1 MIKNVI
7 FDVGFV
13 LVDFRW
19 RELMKDLGIPKDIQE
34 KFAKNVFGSHWWNEL
49 DRGVLDEDE
58 VVNKLREDNRP
69 HYEEFD
75 LVWSNRDKLVEPYDY
90 AVSMIEDL
98 KAKGLKV
105 YLLSNYPKSLFT
117 MHTECGRFPFIDKV
131 DGKVV
136 SGFVQLVKPDR
147 EIYEYLL
154 KEYDLKAEECVFID
168 DREENVEAAK
178 EIGING
184 IWFWNYEQT
193 WGELEKMIDNF

>member
-19 RELMKDLGIPKDIQE
+19 RDLMKDLRIPKEIQE

-58 VVNKLREDNRP
+58 VVNKLREDNSP

-75 LVWSNRDKLVEPYDY
+75 LVWSNRDKIVEPFDY
-90 AVSMIEDL
+90 AVSMIENL

-154 KEYDLKAEECVFID
+154 NEYDLTAEECVFID

-184 IWFWNYEQT
+184 IWFWNYEQMM
-193 WGELEKMIDNF
+193 GELEKMI

>member
-19 RELMKDLGIPKDIQE
+19 RDLMKDLEIPKEIQE
-34 KFAKNVFGSHWWNEL
+34 KFAKTVFGSHWWNEL

-58 VVNKLREDNRP
+58 VVNNLREDNSP
-69 HYEEFD
+69 YYEEFD
-75 LVWSNRDKLVEPYDY
+75 LIWSNRDKIVEPFDY
-90 AVSMIEDL
+90 AVGMIEDL

-154 KEYDLKAEECVFID
+154 KEYDLKADECVFID
-168 DREENVEAAK
+168 DREENVDAAK

-184 IWFWNYEQT
+184 IWFWNYEQMM
-193 WGELEKMIDNF
+193 GELQKMI

>member
-19 RELMKDLGIPKDIQE
+19 RKLMEDLGIAKDLQDVFE
-34 KFAKNVFGSHWWNEL
+34 KNVFGSHWWGEL
-49 DRGVLDEDE
+49 DRGVIEEAE
-58 VVNKLREDNRP
+58 VLKMLREDNKE
-69 HYEEFD
+69 HLKEFD
-75 LVWSNRDKLVEPYDY
+75 YVWANRDKIVEPFDY

-154 KEYDLKAEECVFID
+154 NEYDLKAEECVFID
-168 DREENVEAAK
+168 DREENVDAAK

-184 IWFWNYEQT
+184 IWFWNYEQMM
-193 WGELEKMIDNF
+193 GELEKMI

>member
-19 RELMKDLGIPKDIQE
+19 RDLMKDLGIPKDIQE
-34 KFAKNVFGSHWWNEL
+34 KFAKNVFGSQWWNEL

-58 VVNKLREDNRP
+58 VVNKLREDNSP

-75 LVWSNRDKLVEPYDY
+75 LVWSNRDKIVEPFDY
-90 AVSMIEDL
+90 AVGMIEDL

-184 IWFWNYEQT
+184 IWFWNYEQMM
-193 WGELEKMIDNF
+193 GELEKMI

>member
-19 RELMKDLGIPKDIQE
+19 RDLMKDLGIPKEIQE

-58 VVNKLREDNRP
+58 VVNKLREDNSP
-69 HYEEFD
+69 HYKEFD
-75 LVWSNRDKLVEPYDY
+75 LIWSNRDKIVEPFDY
-90 AVSMIEDL
+90 AVSIIEDL

-154 KEYDLKAEECVFID
+154 NEYDLKAEECVFID

-178 EIGING
+178 KIGING
-184 IWFWNYEQT
+184 IWFWNYEQMM
-193 WGELEKMIDNF
+193 GELEKMI

>member
-19 RELMKDLGIPKDIQE
+19 RKLMEDLGIAKDLQDVFE
-34 KFAKNVFGSHWWNEL
+34 KNVFGSHWWGEL
-49 DRGVLDEDE
+49 DRGVIEEAE
-58 VVNKLREDNRP
+58 VLKMLREDNKE
-69 HYEEFD
+69 HLKEFD
-75 LVWSNRDKLVEPYDY
+75 YVWANRDKIVEPFDY
-90 AVSMIEDL
+90 AVGMIEDL

-105 YLLSNYPKSLFT
+105 YLLSNYPKELFT
-117 MHTECGRFPFIDKV
+117 LHTECGRFPFIDKV

-168 DREENVEAAK
+168 DRQENVEAAK

-184 IWFWNYEQT
+184 IWFWNYEQA
-193 WGELEKMIDNF
+193 WEELEKIISF

>member
-19 RELMKDLGIPKDIQE
+19 RKLMEDLGIAKDLQDVFE
-34 KFAKNVFGSHWWNEL
+34 KNVFGSHWWGEL
-49 DRGVLDEDE
+49 DRGVIEEAE
-58 VVNKLREDNRP
+58 VLKMLREDNKE
-69 HYEEFD
+69 HLKEFD
-75 LVWSNRDKLVEPYDY
+75 YVWANRDKIVEPFDY
-90 AVSMIEDL
+90 AVGMIEDL

-105 YLLSNYPKSLFT
+105 YLLSNYPKELFT
-117 MHTECGRFPFIDKV
+117 LHTECGRFPFIDKV

-184 IWFWNYEQT
+184 IWFWNYEQA
-193 WGELEKMIDNF
+193 WGELEKIISF

>member
-19 RELMKDLGIPKDIQE
+19 RDLMKDLKIPKDIQE
-34 KFAKNVFGSHWWNEL
+34 KFAKTVFGSHWWNEL
-49 DRGVLDEDE
+49 DRGVLEEDE
-58 VVNKLREDNRP
+58 VVNKLREDNSP

-75 LVWSNRDKLVEPYDY
+75 LVWSNRDKIVEPFDY
-90 AVSMIEDL
+90 AVGMIEDL

-154 KEYDLKAEECVFID
+154 KEYNLKAEECVFID
-168 DREENVEAAK
+168 DREENVDAAK

-184 IWFWNYEQT
+184 IWFWNYEQMMK
-193 WGELEKMIDNF
+193 ELEKMI

>member
-19 RELMKDLGIPKDIQE
+19 RKLMEDLGIAKDLQDIFE
-34 KFAKNVFGSHWWNEL
+34 KNVFGSHWWGEL
-49 DRGVLDEDE
+49 DRGVMEEAE
-58 VVNKLREDNRP
+58 VLKMLREDNKE
-69 HYEEFD
+69 HLKEFD
-75 LVWSNRDKLVEPYDY
+75 YVWANRDKIVEPFDY
-90 AVSMIEDL
+90 AVGMIEDL

-105 YLLSNYPKSLFT
+105 YLLSNYPKELFT
-117 MHTECGRFPFIDKV
+117 LHTECGRFPFIDKV

-168 DREENVEAAK
+168 DRQENVEAAK

-184 IWFWNYEQT
+184 IWFWNYEQMM
-193 WGELEKMIDNF
+193 GELEKIISF

>member
-19 RELMKDLGIPKDIQE
+19 RKLMEDLGIAKDLQDIFE
-34 KFAKNVFGSHWWNEL
+34 KNVFGSHCWGEL
-49 DRGVLDEDE
+49 DRGVMEEAE
-58 VVNKLREDNRP
+58 VLKMLREDNKE
-69 HYEEFD
+69 HLKEFD
-75 LVWSNRDKLVEPYDY
+75 YVWSNRDKIVEPFDY
-90 AVSMIEDL
+90 AVGMIEDL

-105 YLLSNYPKSLFT
+105 YLLSNYPKELFT
-117 MHTECGRFPFIDKV
+117 LHTECGRFPFIDKV

-154 KEYDLKAEECVFID
+154 KEYELKAEECVFID
-168 DREENVEAAK
+168 DRQENVEAAK

-184 IWFWNYEQT
+184 IWFWNYEQMM
-193 WGELEKMIDNF
+193 GELEKIISF